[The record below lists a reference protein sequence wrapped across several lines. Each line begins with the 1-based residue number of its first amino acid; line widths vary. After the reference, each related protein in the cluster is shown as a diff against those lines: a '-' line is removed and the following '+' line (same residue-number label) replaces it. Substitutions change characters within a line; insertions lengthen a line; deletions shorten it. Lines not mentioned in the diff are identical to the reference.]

1 MNRLT
6 LYERLKPEYK
16 ITLSS
21 NEEQYDQSVKTIIKK
36 LDSTYFWSEL
46 TIGEI
51 ESLDTFAEC
60 ESYKWGS
67 WAWRYGEGILINE
80 KEDV

>member
-16 ITLSS
+16 ITLSIS
-21 NEEQYDQSVKTIIKK
+21 EEQYDQSVKTIIKK

-51 ESLDTFAEC
+51 EALDIF
-60 ESYKWGS
+60 
-67 WAWRYGEGILINE
+67 E
-80 KEDV
+80 KRIKSVAIYC